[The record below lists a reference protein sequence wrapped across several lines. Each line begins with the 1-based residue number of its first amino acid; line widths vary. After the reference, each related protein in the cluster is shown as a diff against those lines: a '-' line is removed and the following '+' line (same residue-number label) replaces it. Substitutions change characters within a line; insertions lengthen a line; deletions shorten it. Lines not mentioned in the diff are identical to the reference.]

1 MLKSITP
8 VLIITKNLAL
18 GGCILNLI
26 LSAYFALKKE
36 KEGVQ
41 KFITISTAFAI
52 ISAILTIASK
62 A

>member
-8 VLIITKNLAL
+8 ALIITKNVVL

-41 KFITISTAFAI
+41 KFIIISTAFAV
-52 ISAILTIASK
+52 ISAILTIVSK